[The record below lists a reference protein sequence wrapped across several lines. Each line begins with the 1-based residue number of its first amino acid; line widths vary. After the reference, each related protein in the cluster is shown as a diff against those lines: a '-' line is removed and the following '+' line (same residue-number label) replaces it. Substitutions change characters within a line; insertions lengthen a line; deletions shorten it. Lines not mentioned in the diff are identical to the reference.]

1 MMKNLKLKI
10 EIFIRFISDSNR
22 KHLFSLIGDIL
33 GVFSILLSKINF
45 NKLSIILALRSHRL
59 SYSQNSHCVVNK
71 FLSNKYNEYNIIK
84 NMISC
89 PLTLKEAAGRSLIVR
104 WPVFLNNKVV
114 SKGIIIISFTEN
126 FPFYLKNINL
136 NKFEDYF
143 HIVLEPSFAGYF
155 DPDIL
160 SWALFCKNPVFI
172 QSSEIYDRVSIGLL
186 NNNLIPISIGASD
199 WVDYHVFYPLQIK
212 KQYDSVYVANTQR
225 FKRIH
230 RYLQAIA
237 EIKAQGCL
245 DYRGALVCAS
255 WGERTCEVQDFIDY
269 YDVNKECEVFFNLDI
284 ESLREIIC
292 KSKVNI
298 LLSLKEGSNRSLFES
313 MFCNVPAICLVDNL
327 GVNKFYINEFTG
339 MLTWDSHLVSAL
351 LSMRD
356 NWSRYQPREW
366 AMKNICPEMSN
377 EKLCTIISNSTGDKI
392 LLNDLKEMKNIYIKV
407 NRPEMQYFNLGQ
419 LDKIEINT
427 KIFEIFSK
435 EKDLENYE
443 IELNSLII
451 NFESKISPVK

>member
-1 MMKNLKLKI
+1 MKNLQIKI
-10 EIFIRFISDSNR
+10 EIFIRFISDADR
-22 KHLFSLIGDIL
+22 KLLFSLIGNLLGIL
-33 GVFSILLSKINF
+33 SILLYKI
-45 NKLSIILALRSHRL
+45 KLQKLAIILALRSHRL
-59 SYSQNSHCVVNK
+59 SYSQKSHCVVNK
-71 FLSNKYNEYNIIK
+71 FLSNNYNEADIIK
-84 NMISC
+84 KMISC
-89 PLTLKEAAGRSLIVR
+89 PLSLKEAAGRSLVVR
-104 WPVFLNNKVV
+104 WPVFLNNNVV

-126 FPFYLKNINL
+126 FSFYLKNIKL
-136 NKFEDYF
+136 DKFEEYF
-143 HIVLEPSFAGYF
+143 HVVLEPSFAGYF

-186 NNNLIPISIGASD
+186 NTNLIPISIGASD
-199 WVDYHVFYPLQIK
+199 WVDYHLFYPLHIK

-237 EIKAQGCL
+237 EIKAQGCV

-255 WGERTCEVQDFIDY
+255 WGERMDEVQDFIDY
-269 YDVNKECEVFFNLDI
+269 YDVNNECDVFFNLDI

-298 LLSLKEGSNRSLFES
+298 LLSMKEGSNRSLFES
-313 MFCNVPAICLVDNL
+313 MFCNVPAICLVDNV

-339 MLTWDSHLVSAL
+339 MLAWDSQLVSAL
-351 LSMRD
+351 FSMRD
-356 NWSRYQPREW
+356 NWNRYQPRDW
-366 AMKNICPEMSN
+366 AMKNIRPEISN
-377 EKLCTIISNSTGDKI
+377 EKLCRVISNSTGDEI
-392 LLNDLKEMKNIYIKV
+392 LLDDLKEVKNIYIKV

-427 KIFEIFSK
+427 KIFDIFSMDK
-435 EKDLENYE
+435 NIESYE
-443 IELNSLII
+443 FEIKSLVK
-451 NFESKISPVK
+451 NFESKINFVK